1 MTTYFNFRSNFADK
15 THHLSRLD
23 HAFRIEEVVNGIKVV
38 TTYEE
43 DSVDKKK
50 IDQFKVSLLKHR
62 QQILNVG
69 LLNKTDDLHVS
80 EDDLSDETDLASSL
94 IQQQITCTIRDREY
108 LKLRRIDA
116 ALDRCA
122 EGTYGHCED
131 CEEEIGM
138 KRLENQPWSELCIQ
152 HAEEREK
159 EESQIYRQA

>member
-1 MTTYFNFRSNFADK
+1 MTTYFNFWSKFADK
-15 THHLSRLD
+15 SHHLSRSD

-43 DSVDKKK
+43 DFVDKKK
-50 IDQFKVSLLKHR
+50 LEHFKVLLLKHR

-116 ALDRCA
+116 ALDRCS
-122 EGTYGHCED
+122 EGTYGHCEE